1 MDCKNSRL
9 AAFFDLP
16 RKDSKAIK
24 HKAYVLL
31 DAGAATDI
39 IEQLNDL
46 VEEFGNV
53 EVKPIQVTS

>member
-16 RKDSKAIK
+16 RKDSKAFK

-31 DAGAATDI
+31 DAGAATDV

-53 EVKPIQVTS
+53 EVKPIQVIS